1 MDYHRFRFVKDY
13 FMRILIYLALIS
25 ALIPLFSILY
35 EVFVR
40 GASTINMDFFIKPTP
55 TVGEVGGGVANA
67 IQGTLITIG
76 LASLIGVPIGLMSGI
91 FLSEYSESKLSM
103 VIRFL
108 HDVLNGIPSIVI
120 GVFAYTL
127 ITRSIGFS
135 VTAAAFAL
143 AVIMIPIVTRTTEE
157 ALKLVPMSIREA
169 AIALGIPRWKV
180 TMTIALSSAK
190 KTIVTGI
197 LLSIARI
204 AGESAPVLVTM
215 GFWRWWFSW
224 LNRPVANLALNV
236 FIFAMS
242 PFKNWVTLAWGSAL
256 ILILMILII
265 SVAARTLL
273 MKGWYYGG

>member
-13 FMRILIYLALIS
+13 FMRILIYIALIS

-103 VIRFL
+103 IIRFL

-180 TMTIALSSAK
+180 TMTIVLSSAK

-215 GFWRWWFSW
+215 G
-224 LNRPVANLALNV
+224 
-236 FIFAMS
+236 
-242 PFKNWVTLAWGSAL
+242 
-256 ILILMILII
+256 
-265 SVAARTLL
+265 
-273 MKGWYYGG
+273 

>member
-76 LASLIGVPIGLMSGI
+76 LASLMGVPIGLMSGI

-103 VIRFL
+103 AIRFL

-180 TMTIALSSAK
+180 TMTIVLSSAK

-197 LLSIARI
+197 MLSIARI

-215 GFWRWWFSW
+215 GFWRWWFSG

-273 MKGWYYGG
+273 IKGWHYGG

>member
-76 LASLIGVPIGLMSGI
+76 LASLMGVPIGLMSGI

-180 TMTIALSSAK
+180 TMTIVLSSAK

-197 LLSIARI
+197 MLSIARI

-215 GFWRWWFSW
+215 GFWRWWFSG

-273 MKGWYYGG
+273 IKGWYYGG

>member
-103 VIRFL
+103 AIRFL

-180 TMTIALSSAK
+180 TMTIVLSSAK

-197 LLSIARI
+197 MLSIARI

-215 GFWRWWFSW
+215 GFWRWWFSG

-273 MKGWYYGG
+273 IKGWHYGG

>member
-76 LASLIGVPIGLMSGI
+76 LASLMGVPIGLMSGI

-103 VIRFL
+103 AIRFL

-180 TMTIALSSAK
+180 TMTIVLSNAK

-197 LLSIARI
+197 MLSIARI

-215 GFWRWWFSW
+215 GFWRWWFSG

-273 MKGWYYGG
+273 IKGWHYGG

>member
-1 MDYHRFRFVKDY
+1 MNYHKFRFIKDR
-13 FMRILIYLALIS
+13 FMQFLVYLALIL
-25 ALIPLFSILY
+25 ALIPLFSIIY

-40 GASTINMDFFIKPTP
+40 GVSAINVDFFIKPTP

-76 LASLIGVPIGLMSGI
+76 LASLIGVPVGLMSGI

-103 VIRFL
+103 IIRFL
-108 HDVLNGIPSIVI
+108 HDVLNGVPSIVI

-143 AVIMIPIVTRTTEE
+143 AVIMIPIMTRTTEE

-180 TMTIALSSAK
+180 TIYIALSSARK
-190 KTIVTGI
+190 AIITGI

-204 AGESAPVLVTM
+204 AGESAPVLVSM
-215 GFWRWWFSW
+215 GFWRWWFAG

-242 PFKNWVTLAWGSAL
+242 PFQNWVTLAWGSAL
-256 ILILMILII
+256 ILIIMVLII
-265 SVAARTLL
+265 SVLARTMLTR
-273 MKGWYYGG
+273 G

>member
-103 VIRFL
+103 AIRFL

-180 TMTIALSSAK
+180 TMTIVLSSAK

-197 LLSIARI
+197 MLSIARI

-215 GFWRWWFSW
+215 GFWRWWFSG

-273 MKGWYYGG
+273 IKGWYYGG